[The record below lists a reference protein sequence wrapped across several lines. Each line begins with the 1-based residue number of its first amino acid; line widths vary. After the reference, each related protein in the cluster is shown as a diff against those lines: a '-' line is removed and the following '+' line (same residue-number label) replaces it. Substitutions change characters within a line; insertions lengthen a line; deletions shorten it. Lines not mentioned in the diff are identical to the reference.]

1 MTRRT
6 RAAAMLGGM
15 ILMASGVI
23 TLAFQGAAAAG
34 DTHGGSKDCVGQ
46 RTTAALVADG
56 HNECKPGDNQG
67 DHGKDGDK
75 KGDHEGDGHKTTT
88 TTHEV
93 KTTTTTQAT
102 TSTTQLPYVVPFVY
116 VPPTTST
123 TVAPTTTAA
132 PTTVAPTLVVQPE
145 VLGVTETAPLAALP
159 NTGTPTKGLAAMGGG
174 LILLGAGSL
183 AASRIRVRE
192 A

>member
-1 MTRRT
+1 MTTRT

-34 DTHGGSKDCVGQ
+34 DTHTGSKDCVGQ
-46 RTTAALVADG
+46 GTTQALVADG
-56 HNECKPGDNQG
+56 HNGCKPGDNQG

-88 TTHEV
+88 TTE
-93 KTTTTTQAT
+93 AT
-102 TSTTQLPYVVPFVY
+102 TSTTSTTQVPYVVPFVY

-132 PTTVAPTLVVQPE
+132 APTVAPTLVVQPE